1 MISHE
6 PDANEIPENPK
17 LEAGKVMFSLD
28 STTVGVDDP
37 SSNIGTVMV
46 SVNVAPITL
55 LIVPVI
61 VQL

>member
-1 MISHE
+1 M
-6 PDANEIPENPK
+6 
-17 LEAGKVMFSLD
+17 EAGKVMFSLD